1 MPRQRATRRRL
12 RRIAA
17 PRQELAPAELRWICD
32 PESLGVETTADITP
46 SEEIIGQ
53 PRALRAL
60 RAGLGMKHDGY
71 NIFVVGPPGTGR
83 TTTVKRLLSEFAA
96 HPAHLEDKLF
106 VHNFKNPDMPR
117 LITLPAGQGGAFR
130 NDMQQL
136 VSILIKNIPSTL
148 ESDAYQERRKAI
160 INNFQ
165 EEQRSI
171 IRALEELVKA
181 NGFGIVQIQIG
192 AAVKP
197 DIVPLHRGQPVSF
210 EALDDLVKK
219 GEIPTAQLD
228 AMKEAHAVLEQKLDD
243 TLKLARSN
251 ERALKQ
257 TLSDLDNLIVLPIV
271 RNHTDELKKKY
282 QDPRVAAYLD
292 DVQKDVMRRIRE
304 FAAEEREGESQEPR
318 ELTAEEFPQY
328 GVNVVVEHDGTTRTP
343 VVVETNPRFRN
354 LFGVI
359 ERSVDASGVASSDF
373 MDIRAGSLL
382 RADGGYLVLNAL
394 DTLVEPGVWYEL
406 KRTLRNGLLEIHNIE
421 GMVPFA
427 VSALKP
433 EAIPIDLKV
442 IMIGDMS
449 LYDLMYFED
458 DDFKKIFKIRADFD
472 VEMPKNEVSITSYTS
487 FIKMISDEEKL
498 RPFDKGALAE
508 VVEYGV
514 RIAGR
519 QNKLTTRFN
528 VIADLLREGNFI
540 AAQETAS
547 VVTRAHV
554 KKAIE
559 QQNDRMRMA
568 EEKIREMILENTILI
583 ATDGIAVG
591 QVNGLSVYEVG
602 NYAFG
607 RPVRITAKIGLG
619 KSGIINI
626 EREVALSGKTHDK
639 GVLIL
644 GGYLR
649 AKYAQDKA
657 LDVSASLCFEQS
669 YSSIDGDSAS
679 STEIYAI
686 LSSLSD
692 LPIRQ
697 DLAVT
702 GSMNQNGDVQPIG
715 GVNFKIEGFFDV
727 CRARGLTG
735 TQGVLIPSA
744 NVKDLMLRDDVIEAV
759 KGGTFHIYPVA
770 VVDEGI
776 ELLTGVRA
784 GKKLPPGRFEPGTV
798 NGLVDGRL
806 REYARRWKAMGE

>member
-1 MPRQRATRRRL
+1 
-12 RRIAA
+12 
-17 PRQELAPAELRWICD
+17 
-32 PESLGVETTADITP
+32 
-46 SEEIIGQ
+46 
-53 PRALRAL
+53 
-60 RAGLGMKHDGY
+60 
-71 NIFVVGPPGTGR
+71 
-83 TTTVKRLLSEFAA
+83 
-96 HPAHLEDKLF
+96 
-106 VHNFKNPDMPR
+106 
-117 LITLPAGQGGAFR
+117 
-130 NDMQQL
+130 
-136 VSILIKNIPSTL
+136 
-148 ESDAYQERRKAI
+148 
-160 INNFQ
+160 
-165 EEQRSI
+165 
-171 IRALEELVKA
+171 
-181 NGFGIVQIQIG
+181 
-192 AAVKP
+192 
-197 DIVPLHRGQPVSF
+197 
-210 EALDDLVKK
+210 
-219 GEIPTAQLD
+219 
-228 AMKEAHAVLEQKLDD
+228 
-243 TLKLARSN
+243 
-251 ERALKQ
+251 
-257 TLSDLDNLIVLPIV
+257 
-271 RNHTDELKKKY
+271 
-282 QDPRVAAYLD
+282 
-292 DVQKDVMRRIRE
+292 
-304 FAAEEREGESQEPR
+304 
-318 ELTAEEFPQY
+318 
-328 GVNVVVEHDGTTRTP
+328 
-343 VVVETNPRFRN
+343 
-354 LFGVI
+354 
-359 ERSVDASGVASSDF
+359 
-373 MDIRAGSLL
+373 
-382 RADGGYLVLNAL
+382 
-394 DTLVEPGVWYEL
+394 
-406 KRTLRNGLLEIHNIE
+406 
-421 GMVPFA
+421 
-427 VSALKP
+427 
-433 EAIPIDLKV
+433 
-442 IMIGDMS
+442 MIGDML

-498 RPFDKGALAE
+498 QPFDKGALAE

-540 AAQETAS
+540 AVQETAS